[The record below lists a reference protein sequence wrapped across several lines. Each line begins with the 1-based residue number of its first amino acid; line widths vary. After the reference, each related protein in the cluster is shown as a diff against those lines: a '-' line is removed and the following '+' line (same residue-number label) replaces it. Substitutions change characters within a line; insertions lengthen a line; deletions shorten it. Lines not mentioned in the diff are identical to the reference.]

1 MSKTYQSRVIDYRA
15 LMPENTRLD
24 EKNGIFKK
32 FMIAPASKKYH
43 GAYEG
48 GLFDHSLAVTTELL
62 RLTEELNLLWSRPE
76 SPYIVGMYHDIC
88 KSDDYIIDPFTG
100 EYENNLK
107 AILNGHGDKSIILLY
122 QETDLKLTPE
132 EIACIRWHMG
142 AYEHD
147 PELWGYY
154 NRAVKRYPN
163 VLYTHVADMT
173 AAHIKNV

>member
-1 MSKTYQSRVIDYRA
+1 MAKKMLSSRLREYNA
-15 LMPENTRLD
+15 FMPENTRINNSRL
-24 EKNGIFKK
+24 FYT
-32 FMIAPASKKYH
+32 FLHAPASKKYH

-48 GLFDHSLAVTTELL
+48 GLFDHSLAVAQDLL
-62 RLTEELNLLWSRPE
+62 RLTEKLNLTWQRPE
-76 SPYIVGMYHDIC
+76 SPYIVGMYHDFC
-88 KSDDYIIDPFTG
+88 KTDDYTIDPTDWG
-100 EYENNLK
+100 YINNPK
-107 AILNGHGDKSIILLY
+107 SIINGHGDKSIILLY

-163 VLYTHVADMT
+163 VLYTHVADM
-173 AAHIKNV
+173 AVSHIKNV